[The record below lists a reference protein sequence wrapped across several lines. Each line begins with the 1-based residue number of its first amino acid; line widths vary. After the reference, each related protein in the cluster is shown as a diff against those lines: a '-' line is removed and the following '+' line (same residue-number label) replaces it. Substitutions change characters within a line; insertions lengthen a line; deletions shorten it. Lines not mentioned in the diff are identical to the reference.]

1 MARNYQQN
9 RLTESRL
16 KGIYKSSNGLYTLN
30 LTPGKTVYDESIITQ
45 NSIEYRDWN
54 PKKSKLGAA
63 LMKGVS
69 QIGIMPGKSVL
80 YLGCSTGTT
89 CSHVSDILGNN
100 GILFG
105 VDPAPRVMREF
116 IFLSEDR
123 KNMAPIIEDANH
135 PERYQE
141 FVPKVD
147 VVFQDIAQRSQVS
160 IFLKNCDMFLKKGG
174 FGLLVIKARSI
185 DVTKDPKKIFN
196 QVRNELER
204 NITIVDYRELD
215 PYEKDHCIYVVK
227 KK

>member
-1 MARNYQQN
+1 MARKYQQN
-9 RLTESRL
+9 GLTESRL
-16 KGIYKSSNGLYTLN
+16 KGIYKSSKGLYTLN
-30 LTPGKTVYDESIITQ
+30 LTPGKTVYGESTLKQ

-69 QIGIMPGKSVL
+69 QIGIMPGKSIL

-89 CSHVSDILGNN
+89 CSHVSDILGKD

-116 IFLSEDR
+116 IFLCEDR

-135 PERYQE
+135 PEQYKDL
-141 FVPKVD
+141 VPKVD

-174 FGLLVIKARSI
+174 FGLLTVKARSI
-185 DVTKDPKKIFN
+185 DVTKVPKKIFN

-215 PYEKDHCIYVVK
+215 PYEKDHCIFVVK